1 MNTKR
6 MTRLALFCSEP
17 QLQATVPVCAPV
29 FLQHF
34 SSAEAWP
41 GSFLF
46 APSRPTDYNAFM
58 LSAAVMAASAVATL
72 FVDAPRPIWSGVGV
86 SIQFTTPAKGEMDLL
101 AKGGFNYVRSAVSW
115 SETERTPGSYDFSKY
130 DGLLRDLKTK
140 RIRPIFSLSGP
151 NSAAQAGAPATP
163 EVRAGYVRWAGEL
176 VNHFKGEEIVWELW
190 NEANSDLA
198 SRATASTVDTSA
210 LLVETAKSMRGADPA
225 CRVVAP
231 GVVGVGTQS
240 INSVL
245 NEELL
250 GLIDGVSIRPNR
262 EEGPE
267 SFAGEIQQ
275 LRDLISLK
283 APEGRKRLPI
293 ICSGWG
299 YSTARG
305 KNSEGRQAMYTSRI
319 WLLNSALGVTLTIF
333 DTWQDNGPDP
343 DNPAHRLG
351 LVRENFDLKPS
362 FIAAKEVQEK
372 FRGCTSFRLLPQK
385 DPLDWVIVGAG
396 SGKLVQARWYQKE
409 AGVKFS
415 NLSLKDK
422 KFKTLYASL
431 TGSSE
436 LALVPK
442 SLAPKISPTKPI
454 AQLMAGL
461 DFAFAPPLDDDGW
474 CVLIQKSSAET
485 AKLEFRYQRANGA
498 NVTCYARIES
508 ARAVEPLATIEDTTS
523 FSVGMNGA
531 IASSYRIQRA
541 PLNFDEWSLQKE
553 GKLSGE
559 LSAGQRGAIVSYE
572 GAGKALVAPKSRMAI
587 PDGAKSL
594 VVWMRPDGS
603 ANRLK
608 SEFKDSS
615 GQIVSI
621 DLGSMEGATDR
632 NGWRVVKIP
641 LQGTGVEWVSLFAVE
656 AERERGGTIEI
667 GPAAYMF

>member
-1 MNTKR
+1 
-6 MTRLALFCSEP
+6 
-17 QLQATVPVCAPV
+17 
-29 FLQHF
+29 
-34 SSAEAWP
+34 
-41 GSFLF
+41 
-46 APSRPTDYNAFM
+46 M

-72 FVDAPRPIWSGVGV
+72 FVDAPRPIWPGVGV
-86 SIQFTTPAKGEMDLL
+86 AIQFTTPAKGEMSLL
-101 AKGGFNYVRSAVSW
+101 AKGGFQYVRSVISW
-115 SETERTPGSYDFSKY
+115 ADTEREAGKYDFSKY
-130 DGLLRDLKTK
+130 DGLLRELKSK
-140 RIRPIFSLSGP
+140 RVRPIFCISGS
-151 NSAAQAGAPATP
+151 NSAFQIGGPSIPEAKAGFT
-163 EVRAGYVRWAGEL
+163 RWASEA

-190 NEANSDLA
+190 NEPNSDLSWKPAA
-198 SRATASTVDTSA
+198 SPTDYSSLAIMTARA
-210 LLVETAKSMRGADPA
+210 MRVADPE
-225 CRVVAP
+225 CRIIAP
-231 GVVGVGTQS
+231 GVAGIDS
-240 INSVL
+240 KFLNSTL
-245 NEELL
+245 TEELL
-250 GLIDGVSIRPNR
+250 GLIDGVSVHPNR
-262 EEGPE
+262 DAGPE
-267 SFAGEIQQ
+267 SITDDIQL
-275 LRDLISLK
+275 LRDLIAQR
-283 APEGRKRLPI
+283 APEGRKRMPI
-293 ICSGWG
+293 ICTGWG

-305 KNSEGRQAMYTSRI
+305 TNSEGRQAMYTSRLL
-319 WLLNSALGVTLTIF
+319 LLNSALGVPVTIL
-333 DTWQDNGPDP
+333 DSWQDNGPDS

-362 FIAAKEVQEK
+362 FIAAKAVQEK
-372 FRGCTSFRLLPQK
+372 FRGCTSFRWLPQK

-396 SGKLVQARWYQKE
+396 GGKLVQARWYQKE

-431 TGSSE
+431 MGSSE
-436 LALVPK
+436 AMPVPK
-442 SLAPKISPTKPI
+442 SVAPKVNPGKPI
-454 AQLMAGL
+454 SQLMAGL

-508 ARAVEPLATIEDTTS
+508 ARAVEPLATTEDTTS

-541 PLNFDEWSLQKE
+541 PLNLDEWSLQIE

-572 GAGKALVAPKSRMAI
+572 GAGKAFVAPKNRMVI

-594 VVWMRPDGS
+594 VVWVRPDGS

-615 GQIVSI
+615 GQIVAI